1 MAKFDFRHYKIAFTL
16 KASFKYTFATLIVL
30 SLIGL
35 GENILIS
42 CPNVKYLKET
52 EWVNKESAKRKVSR
66 CYNFIKYN
74 FVKVANLNLKTW
86 SIKNVVYYNRKVT
99 IKLLSQNKLFCKIG
113 CINLIFERSCIP
125 RKSIE
130 NYHSSYKMTDYCL
143 SCQNWH
149 VVGNIMCN
157 SLFKLKWINQ
167 QVKTFDF
174 LKDLYAWQNGLD
186 DLFT

>member
-1 MAKFDFRHYKIAFTL
+1 MTLVNVKIVFALKF
-16 KASFKYTFATLIVL
+16 SFKYTLATLIVL

-35 GENILIS
+35 GENIFIS
-42 CPNVKYLKET
+42 CPNVKNLKDT
-52 EWVNKESAKRKVSR
+52 EWVNKESSNRKVSR
-66 CYNFIKYN
+66 CYHFIKSKL
-74 FVKVANLNLKTW
+74 VKVANLNLKTW
-86 SIKNVVYYNRKVT
+86 SKKYVLYYNRKVS
-99 IKLLSQNKLFCKIG
+99 IKLLSQNKLFCKIDS
-113 CINLIFERSCIP
+113 INWIVERSFIP

-130 NYHSSYKMTDYCL
+130 NYHNSYKMTDYCL

-167 QVKTFDF
+167 QVESFDS
-174 LKDLYAWQNGLD
+174 LKVSNAWQNGFD